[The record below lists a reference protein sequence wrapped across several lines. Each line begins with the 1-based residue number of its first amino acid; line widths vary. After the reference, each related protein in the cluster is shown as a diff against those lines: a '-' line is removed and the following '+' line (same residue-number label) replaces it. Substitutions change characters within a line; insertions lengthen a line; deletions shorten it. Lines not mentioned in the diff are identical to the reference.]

1 MFDILDD
8 CFPGCLEYEAA
19 NLCPP
24 FDPHWGSQIQHGF
37 QAWWSTRSQST
48 RLLVL
53 DHLSNWEDVNFW
65 PIKMSHQPRVV
76 CVSTYL
82 WITTCRSWVQQKDIY
97 SAQMEEDTHA
107 PHRSRYARAWHQT
120 WKIGCNTLLIQFF
133 RYWYIIVF
141 INPSRNDS
149 ILFPNIVFSPFLCQR
164 KHFITD
170 AFEDF
175 IAKLHHVSPCHSVQE
190 ALLPIWASQKTF
202 LSPNDPSIHHN
213 DHHHLLS
220 WISWQLITST

>member
-1 MFDILDD
+1 
-8 CFPGCLEYEAA
+8 
-19 NLCPP
+19 
-24 FDPHWGSQIQHGF
+24 
-37 QAWWSTRSQST
+37 
-48 RLLVL
+48 
-53 DHLSNWEDVNFW
+53 
-65 PIKMSHQPRVV
+65 
-76 CVSTYL
+76 
-82 WITTCRSWVQQKDIY
+82 
-97 SAQMEEDTHA
+97 MEEDTHA

-220 WISWQLITST
+220 WISWQLITLRMQLSLTIRGITCPVEVLLKDKDKDHPAGWQSV